1 MSGEMIGILIGSLI
15 ALAGTFIT
23 SVVAIA
29 MSKEQYKQELR
40 KAFIQKKVDAYT
52 HVCQVILA
60 IKNDLL
66 TKTVSSAG
74 LNWTAQSINKLADVC
89 ITEGLW
95 IDEEDSKKLEVLQKQ
110 LSKFVF
116 DEIELSRQDILTTCY
131 EIVEY
136 CEKKVRILHFYDYKR
151 IGDYYFKK

>member
-29 MSKEQYKQELR
+29 VSKEQYKQEFR

-66 TKTVSSAG
+66 TITVSSAG

-110 LSKFVF
+110 LSKFVL
-116 DEIELSRQDILTTCY
+116 DEIELSRHDILTTCY
-131 EIVEY
+131 EIIEY
-136 CEKKVRILHFYDYKR
+136 CEKKVKILHFMTTKE
-151 IGDYYFKK
+151 

>member
-29 MSKEQYKQELR
+29 VSKEQYKQELR

-66 TKTVSSAG
+66 TITVSSAG

-110 LSKFVF
+110 LSKFVL
-116 DEIELSRQDILTTCY
+116 DEIELSRHDILTTCY
-131 EIVEY
+131 EIIEY
-136 CEKKVRILHFYDYKR
+136 CEKKVRILHFMTTKE
-151 IGDYYFKK
+151 

>member
-1 MSGEMIGILIGSLI
+1 MIGILIGSLI

-66 TKTVSSAG
+66 TITVSSAG

-110 LSKFVF
+110 LSKFVL
-116 DEIELSRQDILTTCY
+116 DEIELSRHDILTTCY
-131 EIVEY
+131 EIIEY
-136 CEKKVRILHFYDYKR
+136 CKKKVKILHFMTTKE
-151 IGDYYFKK
+151 

>member
-1 MSGEMIGILIGSLI
+1 VNVLTGELIGILIGSLI

-23 SVVAIA
+23 SVVAIV

-74 LNWTAQSINKLADVC
+74 LNWTAQSINELADVC

-116 DEIELSRQDILTTCY
+116 DEIELSRHDILTACY

-136 CEKKVRILHFYDYKR
+136 CEKKVRILHSMTTKE
-151 IGDYYFKK
+151 

>member
-29 MSKEQYKQELR
+29 VSKEQYKQELR

-66 TKTVSSAG
+66 TITVSSAG

-110 LSKFVF
+110 LSKFVL
-116 DEIELSRQDILTTCY
+116 DEIELSRHDILTTCY
-131 EIVEY
+131 EIIEY
-136 CEKKVRILHFYDYKR
+136 CEKKVKILHFMTTKE
-151 IGDYYFKK
+151 

>member
-1 MSGEMIGILIGSLI
+1 MSGELIGILIGSLI
-15 ALAGTFIT
+15 TLAGTFIT
-23 SVVAIA
+23 SIVAIV

-40 KAFIQKKVDAYT
+40 KTFIQKKVDAYT
-52 HVCQVILA
+52 NVCQAILT

-74 LNWTAQSINKLADVC
+74 LNWTAQSINKLADIC

-95 IDEEDSKKLEVLQKQ
+95 LDGEDSKKLEVLQKQ

-116 DEIELSRQDILTTCY
+116 DEIELSRRDILTTCY

-136 CEKKVRILHFYDYKR
+136 CERKIKILHFMSVKE
-151 IGDYYFKK
+151 

>member
-1 MSGEMIGILIGSLI
+1 MSGELIGILIGSLI

-74 LNWTAQSINKLADVC
+74 LNWTAQSINELADVC

-116 DEIELSRQDILTTCY
+116 NEIELSRQDILTACY

-136 CEKKVRILHFYDYKR
+136 CEKKVRILHFMTTKE
-151 IGDYYFKK
+151 

>member
-1 MSGEMIGILIGSLI
+1 MNVLSGELIGILIGSLI

-23 SVVAIA
+23 SVVAIV

-116 DEIELSRQDILTTCY
+116 DEIELSRHDILTACY

-136 CEKKVRILHFYDYKR
+136 CEKKVRILHSMATKE
-151 IGDYYFKK
+151 

>member
-1 MSGEMIGILIGSLI
+1 MNVLSGELIGILIGSLI

-23 SVVAIA
+23 SVVAIV

-74 LNWTAQSINKLADVC
+74 LNWTAQSINKIADVC

-116 DEIELSRQDILTTCY
+116 DEIELSRHDILTACY

-136 CEKKVRILHFYDYKR
+136 CERKVRILHSMTTKE
-151 IGDYYFKK
+151 

>member
-1 MSGEMIGILIGSLI
+1 
-15 ALAGTFIT
+15 
-23 SVVAIA
+23 

-52 HVCQVILA
+52 HVCQVILV

-74 LNWTAQSINKLADVC
+74 LNWTAQSINELADVC

-95 IDEEDSKKLEVLQKQ
+95 LDKEDSKKLEVLQKQ

-116 DEIELSRQDILTTCY
+116 DEIELSRGDILTTCH
-131 EIVEY
+131 EIIDY
-136 CEKKVRILHFYDYKR
+136 CEKKIRILHFVTVKE
-151 IGDYYFKK
+151 

>member
-1 MSGEMIGILIGSLI
+1 MTGELIGILIGSLI

-23 SVVAIA
+23 SVVAIV

-74 LNWTAQSINKLADVC
+74 LNWTAQSINELADVC

-116 DEIELSRQDILTTCY
+116 DEIELSRHDILTACY

-136 CEKKVRILHFYDYKR
+136 CEKKVRILHSMTTKE
-151 IGDYYFKK
+151 

>member
-1 MSGEMIGILIGSLI
+1 VNVLSGELIGILIGSLI

-23 SVVAIA
+23 SVVTIV

-40 KAFIQKKVDAYT
+40 KTFIQKKVDAYT
-52 HVCQVILA
+52 NVCQAILA

-74 LNWTAQSINKLADVC
+74 LNWTAQSINKLADIC

-95 IDEEDSKKLEVLQKQ
+95 LDGEDSKKLEVLQKQ
-110 LSKFVF
+110 LSIFVF
-116 DEIELSRQDILTTCY
+116 DEIELSRRDILTTCY

-136 CEKKVRILHFYDYKR
+136 CERKIKILHFMSVKE
-151 IGDYYFKK
+151 

>member
-1 MSGEMIGILIGSLI
+1 MIGILIGSLI

-66 TKTVSSAG
+66 TITVSSAG

-95 IDEEDSKKLEVLQKQ
+95 IDEEDSKKLEVLQKR
-110 LSKFVF
+110 LSKFVL
-116 DEIELSRQDILTTCY
+116 DEIELSRHDILTTCY
-131 EIVEY
+131 EIIEY
-136 CEKKVRILHFYDYKR
+136 CEKKVKILHFMTTKE
-151 IGDYYFKK
+151 

>member
-1 MSGEMIGILIGSLI
+1 MIGILIGSLI

-29 MSKEQYKQELR
+29 MLKEQYKQELR

-66 TKTVSSAG
+66 TITVSSAG

-110 LSKFVF
+110 LSKFVL
-116 DEIELSRQDILTTCY
+116 DEIELSRHDILTTCY
-131 EIVEY
+131 DIVEY
-136 CEKKVRILHFYDYKR
+136 CEKKIKILHFMTVKE
-151 IGDYYFKK
+151 

>member
-1 MSGEMIGILIGSLI
+1 MNVLSGEMIGILIGSLI

-23 SVVAIA
+23 SVVTIA
-29 MSKEQYKQELR
+29 VSKEQYKKELR

-66 TKTVSSAG
+66 TITVSSAG

-110 LSKFVF
+110 LSKFVL
-116 DEIELSRQDILTTCY
+116 DEIELSRHDILTTCY
-131 EIVEY
+131 EIIEY
-136 CEKKVRILHFYDYKR
+136 CEKKVRILHFMTTKE
-151 IGDYYFKK
+151 

>member
-1 MSGEMIGILIGSLI
+1 MIGILIGSLI

-52 HVCQVILA
+52 HVCQVILS

-66 TKTVSSAG
+66 TITVSSAG

-116 DEIELSRQDILTTCY
+116 DEIELSRHDILTTCY

-136 CEKKVRILHFYDYKR
+136 CEKKVRILHCMTTKE
-151 IGDYYFKK
+151 

>member
-1 MSGEMIGILIGSLI
+1 VNVLSGELIGILIGSLI

-23 SVVAIA
+23 SVVAIV

-116 DEIELSRQDILTTCY
+116 DEIELSRHDILKACY

-136 CEKKVRILHFYDYKR
+136 CEKKVRILHFMTTKE
-151 IGDYYFKK
+151 

>member
-1 MSGEMIGILIGSLI
+1 MNVLSGEMIGILIGSLI

-29 MSKEQYKQELR
+29 VSKEQYKQELR

-66 TKTVSSAG
+66 TITVSSAG

-110 LSKFVF
+110 LSKFVL
-116 DEIELSRQDILTTCY
+116 DEIELSRHDILTTCY
-131 EIVEY
+131 EIIEY
-136 CEKKVRILHFYDYKR
+136 CEKKVRILHFMTTKE
-151 IGDYYFKK
+151 

>member
-1 MSGEMIGILIGSLI
+1 MNVLSEEMIGILIGSLI

-29 MSKEQYKQELR
+29 MLKEQYKQELR

-66 TKTVSSAG
+66 TITVSSAG

-110 LSKFVF
+110 LSKFVL
-116 DEIELSRQDILTTCY
+116 DEIELSRHDILTTCY
-131 EIVEY
+131 DIVEY
-136 CEKKVRILHFYDYKR
+136 CEKKIKILHFMTVKE
-151 IGDYYFKK
+151 

>member
-1 MSGEMIGILIGSLI
+1 MIGILIGSLI

-40 KAFIQKKVDAYT
+40 KAFIQKKVNAYT

-66 TKTVSSAG
+66 TITVSSAG

-89 ITEGLW
+89 IAEGLW
-95 IDEEDSKKLEVLQKQ
+95 IDEEDSKKLEILQKQ

-116 DEIELSRQDILTTCY
+116 DEIELSRHDILTACY
-131 EIVEY
+131 EIIEY
-136 CEKKVRILHFYDYKR
+136 CEKKVRILHFMT
-151 IGDYYFKK
+151 IKK

>member
-1 MSGEMIGILIGSLI
+1 MNVLTGELIGILIGSLI

-23 SVVAIA
+23 SVVAIV

-66 TKTVSSAG
+66 TKTVSSAD
-74 LNWTAQSINKLADVC
+74 LNWTAQSINELADVC

-116 DEIELSRQDILTTCY
+116 DEIELSRHDILTACY

-136 CEKKVRILHFYDYKR
+136 CEKKVRILHSMTTKE
-151 IGDYYFKK
+151 

>member
-1 MSGEMIGILIGSLI
+1 MSEEMIGILIGSLI

-29 MSKEQYKQELR
+29 MLKEQYKQELR

-66 TKTVSSAG
+66 TITVSSAG

-110 LSKFVF
+110 LSKFVL
-116 DEIELSRQDILTTCY
+116 DEIELSRHDILTTCY
-131 EIVEY
+131 DIVEY
-136 CEKKVRILHFYDYKR
+136 CEKKIKILHFMTVKE
-151 IGDYYFKK
+151 

>member
-1 MSGEMIGILIGSLI
+1 MNVLSEEMIGILIGSLI

-66 TKTVSSAG
+66 TITVSSAG

-89 ITEGLW
+89 ITEELW

-116 DEIELSRQDILTTCY
+116 NEIELSRHDILTACY

-136 CEKKVRILHFYDYKR
+136 CEKKVRILHFMTIKE
-151 IGDYYFKK
+151 

>member
-66 TKTVSSAG
+66 TITVSSAG

-110 LSKFVF
+110 LSKFVL
-116 DEIELSRQDILTTCY
+116 DEIELSRHDILTTCY
-131 EIVEY
+131 DIVEY
-136 CEKKVRILHFYDYKR
+136 CEKKIKILHFMTVKE
-151 IGDYYFKK
+151 

>member
-1 MSGEMIGILIGSLI
+1 MNILSGELIGILIGSLI

-23 SVVAIA
+23 SVVAIV

-95 IDEEDSKKLEVLQKQ
+95 IDEKDSKKLEVLQKQ

-116 DEIELSRQDILTTCY
+116 DEIKLSRHDILTACY

-136 CEKKVRILHFYDYKR
+136 CEKKVRILHFMTTKE
-151 IGDYYFKK
+151 

>member
-1 MSGEMIGILIGSLI
+1 MNVLSGELIGILIGSLI

-23 SVVAIA
+23 SVVAIV

-116 DEIELSRQDILTTCY
+116 DEIELSRHDILTTCY
-131 EIVEY
+131 KIVEY
-136 CEKKVRILHFYDYKR
+136 CEKKVRILHFM
-151 IGDYYFKK
+151 ITKK

>member
-1 MSGEMIGILIGSLI
+1 MSEEMIGILIGSLI

-40 KAFIQKKVDAYT
+40 KAFIQKKVEAYT

-66 TKTVSSAG
+66 TITVSSAG
-74 LNWTAQSINKLADVC
+74 LNWTAQSINKLADAC

-116 DEIELSRQDILTTCY
+116 DEIELSRHDILTTCY

-136 CEKKVRILHFYDYKR
+136 CEKKVRVLHFMTTKE
-151 IGDYYFKK
+151 

>member
-1 MSGEMIGILIGSLI
+1 MNVLSEEMIGILIGSLI

-66 TKTVSSAG
+66 TITVSSAG

-110 LSKFVF
+110 LSKFVL
-116 DEIELSRQDILTTCY
+116 DEIELPRHDILTTCY
-131 EIVEY
+131 DIVEY
-136 CEKKVRILHFYDYKR
+136 CEKKIKILHFMTVKE
-151 IGDYYFKK
+151 

>member
-1 MSGEMIGILIGSLI
+1 MNVLSGELIGIMIGSLI

-23 SVVAIA
+23 SVVAIV

-40 KAFIQKKVDAYT
+40 KVFIQKKVDAYT

-74 LNWTAQSINKLADVC
+74 LNWTAQSINKLADAC

-136 CEKKVRILHFYDYKR
+136 CEKKVRILHFMITKE
-151 IGDYYFKK
+151 

>member
-1 MSGEMIGILIGSLI
+1 MNVLSGEMIGILIGSLI

-23 SVVAIA
+23 SVVAIT

-95 IDEEDSKKLEVLQKQ
+95 IDEEDSKKLEILQKQ

-116 DEIELSRQDILTTCY
+116 DEIELSRHDILTTCY

-136 CEKKVRILHFYDYKR
+136 CEKRARILHSMTTKE
-151 IGDYYFKK
+151 

>member
-1 MSGEMIGILIGSLI
+1 MSGELIGILIGSLI

-23 SVVAIA
+23 SVVAIV

-66 TKTVSSAG
+66 TKTVSSAE

-110 LSKFVF
+110 LSKPAVNEGIRKVKAKREFYFVKAIGK
-116 DEIELSRQDILTTCY
+116 DRLSTGSIFLRL
-131 EIVEY
+131 
-136 CEKKVRILHFYDYKR
+136 YKE
-151 IGDYYFKK
+151 

>member
-1 MSGEMIGILIGSLI
+1 MIGILIGSLI

-66 TKTVSSAG
+66 TITVSSAG

-95 IDEEDSKKLEVLQKQ
+95 IDEEDSKKLEILQKQ
-110 LSKFVF
+110 LSKFVL
-116 DEIELSRQDILTTCY
+116 DEIELSRHDILTTCY
-131 EIVEY
+131 EIIEY
-136 CEKKVRILHFYDYKR
+136 CEKKVRILHFMT
-151 IGDYYFKK
+151 IKK

>member
-1 MSGEMIGILIGSLI
+1 MSGELIGILIGSLI
-15 ALAGTFIT
+15 ALSGTFIT
-23 SVVAIA
+23 SVVAIV

-66 TKTVSSAG
+66 TKTISSAG

-110 LSKFVF
+110 LSKFVL
-116 DEIELSRQDILTTCY
+116 DEIELSRHDILTACY

-136 CEKKVRILHFYDYKR
+136 CEKKVRILHFMTTKE
-151 IGDYYFKK
+151 

>member
-1 MSGEMIGILIGSLI
+1 
-15 ALAGTFIT
+15 
-23 SVVAIA
+23 
-29 MSKEQYKQELR
+29 YKQELR

-52 HVCQVILA
+52 HVCQVILT

-66 TKTVSSAG
+66 TITVSSAG

-110 LSKFVF
+110 LSKFVL
-116 DEIELSRQDILTTCY
+116 DEIELSRHDILTTCY
-131 EIVEY
+131 EIIEY
-136 CEKKVRILHFYDYKR
+136 CEKKVRILHFMTTKE
-151 IGDYYFKK
+151 

>member
-1 MSGEMIGILIGSLI
+1 MSGELIGILIGSLI
-15 ALAGTFIT
+15 ALSGTFIT

-66 TKTVSSAG
+66 TKTISSAG

-110 LSKFVF
+110 LSKFVL
-116 DEIELSRQDILTTCY
+116 DEIELSRHDILTACY

-136 CEKKVRILHFYDYKR
+136 CEKKVRILHSMTTKE
-151 IGDYYFKK
+151 

>member
-1 MSGEMIGILIGSLI
+1 MNVLSEEMIGILIGSLI

-66 TKTVSSAG
+66 TITVSSAG

-110 LSKFVF
+110 LSKFVL
-116 DEIELSRQDILTTCY
+116 DEIELSRHDILTTCY
-131 EIVEY
+131 EIIEY
-136 CEKKVRILHFYDYKR
+136 CEKKVKILHFMTTKE
-151 IGDYYFKK
+151 

>member
-1 MSGEMIGILIGSLI
+1 MNVLSGELIGILIGSLI

-23 SVVAIA
+23 SVVAIV

-74 LNWTAQSINKLADVC
+74 LNWTAQSINKIADVC

-116 DEIELSRQDILTTCY
+116 DEIELSRHDILTACY

-136 CEKKVRILHFYDYKR
+136 CEKKVRILHSMTTKE
-151 IGDYYFKK
+151 

>member
-1 MSGEMIGILIGSLI
+1 MIGILIGSLI

-23 SVVAIA
+23 SVVAIT

-66 TKTVSSAG
+66 TITVSSAG

-116 DEIELSRQDILTTCY
+116 DEIELSRHDILTTCY

-136 CEKKVRILHFYDYKR
+136 CEKKVRILHSMTTKE
-151 IGDYYFKK
+151 

>member
-1 MSGEMIGILIGSLI
+1 MIGILIGSLI

-29 MSKEQYKQELR
+29 VSKEQYKQELR

-66 TKTVSSAG
+66 TITVSSAG

-110 LSKFVF
+110 LSKFVL
-116 DEIELSRQDILTTCY
+116 DEIELSRHDILTTCY
-131 EIVEY
+131 EIIEY
-136 CEKKVRILHFYDYKR
+136 CEKKVKILHFMTTKE
-151 IGDYYFKK
+151 

>member
-1 MSGEMIGILIGSLI
+1 MIGILIGSLI

-66 TKTVSSAG
+66 TITVSSAG
-74 LNWTAQSINKLADVC
+74 LNWTAQSINKLADAC

-116 DEIELSRQDILTTCY
+116 DEIELSRHDILTTCY

-136 CEKKVRILHFYDYKR
+136 CEKKVRILHFMTTKE
-151 IGDYYFKK
+151 